1 MSASPDSQRPALPL
15 LQLDDLCLAY
25 GHHPLLDHASLV
37 LEPGE
42 RAGLIGRNGTGKSS
56 LLRIV
61 EGLAKPDDGLVRLAP
76 GTRLASVAQEP
87 AFPEGLTVFQGVSEG
102 LGATAKLLVAYHDAA
117 HELEDHSGEAAL
129 ARLQKCQEA
138 LEASG
143 GWTLAHRVDAAIDR
157 LGLPP
162 DAPVASLSGGMK
174 KRVALARALVQEPD
188 LLLLDEPTNHL
199 DIAGIEWL
207 ESLLVSFGGAALFVT
222 HDRRFLDRVATRIV
236 ELDRGRLGDYPG
248 NFAAYEARK
257 AEQLA
262 VEAVVNRKAD
272 KVLAQEEAWIRKGV
286 EARRTRNEGRV
297 RRLEQLRLERA
308 ARRDR
313 AGRVDLALSTGERS
327 GKLVAE
333 LEHVDKRFGDKV
345 VVADFTARLMRGDKV
360 GLVGPNGCGKSTL
373 LKLILGDL
381 APDAGKARLGTKIA
395 VAYFDQFR
403 AALDEEATLADTIS
417 PGSDFVE
424 VGGGRKHVI
433 SYLGEFLFPPE
444 RANAPVKALSG
455 GERSRLLLA
464 RLFSRP
470 ANVLV
475 LDEPT
480 NDLDIETLELL
491 EQLLQEYEGTIFLVS
506 HDRAFLDNVVTQT
519 YAFEGEGRWKE
530 YAGGWSDCE
539 RARKAA
545 PVPPPPAQT
554 REGADEAPKEDAP
567 GARAPRKRAKLSFN
581 EVRELDGLPAALEAL
596 EKEQAELAAK
606 LANPA
611 TYAGGGAEAKALNER
626 HEAIEAELTR
636 LLARWEELEAKKTAA
651 G

>member
-1 MSASPDSQRPALPL
+1 MPL
-15 LQLDDLCLAY
+15 LQLDDLSLAF
-25 GHHPLLDHASLV
+25 GHLPLLDHASLV
-37 LEPGE
+37 IEPGE
-42 RAGLIGRNGTGKSS
+42 RVGLIGRNGTGKSS

-61 EGLAKPDDGLVRLAP
+61 EGAARPDDGTVRLAA
-76 GTRLASVAQEP
+76 GARLASVAQEP
-87 AFPEGLTVFQGVSEG
+87 AFREGATVFASVAEG
-102 LGATAKLLVAYHDAA
+102 LGDVSGLLVAYHGAA
-117 HELEDHSGEAAL
+117 HELAHGEGDAM
-129 ARLQKCQEA
+129 ARLQKAQEA
-138 LEASG
+138 LESAG
-143 GWTLAHRVDAAIDR
+143 GWTLQHRVDAAIDR
-157 LGLPP
+157 LGLPA
-162 DAPVASLSGGMK
+162 DDPVASLSGGMK

-207 ESLLVSFGGAALFVT
+207 ESLLTGFSGAALFVT

-248 NFAAYEARK
+248 HFAAYEQRK

-262 VEAVVNRKAD
+262 VEAVVNRKFD

-297 RRLEQLRLERA
+297 RRLEQLRAERA
-308 ARRDR
+308 ARRER
-313 AGRVDLALSTGERS
+313 SGKVGLAVATGERS
-327 GKLVAE
+327 GRLVAE
-333 LEHVDKRFGDKV
+333 LEGVSKRFGERT
-345 VVADFTARLMRGDKV
+345 VVADFTARLLRGDKV

-373 LKLILGDL
+373 LKLILGEL
-381 APDAGKARLGTKIA
+381 APDAGTARLGTKVA

-424 VGGGRKHVI
+424 AGGGRKHVI

-464 RLFSRP
+464 RLFARP

-491 EQLLQEYEGTIFLVS
+491 EQLLQDYEGTVFLVS

-519 YAFEGEGRWKE
+519 LAFEGEGRWRE
-530 YAGGWSDCE
+530 YAGGWSDFD
-539 RARKAA
+539 RARRAA
-545 PVPPPPAQT
+545 PAEAMPDA
-554 REGADEAPKEDAP
+554 EAPKTAP
-567 GARAPRKRAKLSFN
+567 SGDTREPRKRVRLGFN
-581 EVRELDGLPAALEAL
+581 EVRELEGLPAALEAL
-596 EKEQAELAAK
+596 EAEQKAIAAALAD
-606 LANPA
+606 PA
-611 TYAGGGAEAKALNER
+611 TYGKVGGAEVGRMHAR
-626 HEAIEAELTR
+626 HEAIELELTG
-636 LLARWEELEAKKTAA
+636 LLARWEELEAKKAAA